1 MESQQAELELTYI
14 KRVIES
20 SRKSLVEK
28 GVGYIFWGVLVV
40 IGIGLQYSK
49 FFFKI
54 PLLHG
59 YEWFVIIGF
68 GWLVTFFLYKRKRG
82 YKNSTSFGQQIL
94 STLWIGAGIGL
105 GIVGFIGS
113 MSGTLPGLA
122 ITPVMSVILGVAY
135 FASGKIYETKW
146 MYFIGLGWWTGGIV
160 LFFWHSIHTL
170 ALFGIMM
177 ILFQVIPGLYFYNKW
192 KKEYKVKVQ

>member
-68 GWLVTFFLYKRKRG
+68 GWLVTFFFIKGKEVIKIVHHSDSKYLV
-82 YKNSTSFGQQIL
+82 L
-94 STLWIGAGIGL
+94 CGL
-105 GIVGFIGS
+105 VPVLVWGS
-113 MSGTLPGLA
+113 LDL
-122 ITPVMSVILGVAY
+122 
-135 FASGKIYETKW
+135 
-146 MYFIGLGWWTGGIV
+146 
-160 LFFWHSIHTL
+160 
-170 ALFGIMM
+170 
-177 ILFQVIPGLYFYNKW
+177 
-192 KKEYKVKVQ
+192 